1 MFNMS
6 EMRLYDTDGRRL
18 YLNAEERAAF
28 LEAAAALS
36 PKIRLFAETLHYTG
50 CRLSEALALTPE
62 RVDLAE
68 GRIIFNS
75 LKKRR
80 DDVFRSVPVPS
91 DFLTRLELTFGL
103 RQSQKRPKKRAERLW
118 AWSRVRGWQIVKEIM
133 QAADIADGPHRTPKG
148 LRHAYGINA
157 IGKGVPLNILQ
168 KWLGHAQLTTTAI
181 YANAGG
187 KEEAEL
193 ASRMWD

>member
-1 MFNMS
+1 
-6 EMRLYDTDGRRL
+6 MRDGADLGTDGRRL

-28 LEAAAALS
+28 LSAAATAA
-36 PKIRLFAETLHYTG
+36 PKTRLFAETLHYTG

-62 RVDLAE
+62 RIDLAE

-80 DDVFRSVPVPS
+80 DDVYRSVPVPE
-91 DFLTRLELTFGL
+91 DFVTRLELTFGL
-103 RQSQKRPKKRAERLW
+103 RQAQKRPKKRAERLW
-118 AWSRVRGWQIVKEIM
+118 TWTRVRGWQVVKDIM
-133 QAADIADGPHRTPKG
+133 AAADIPDGPHRSPKG

-193 ASRMWD
+193 AARMWD

>member
-1 MFNMS
+1 MS

-28 LEAAAALS
+28 LTAAATTS
-36 PKIRLFAETLHYTG
+36 PRTRLFAETLHYTG

-68 GRIIFNS
+68 GRIILNS

-80 DDVFRSVPVPS
+80 DDVYRSLPVPGEY
-91 DFLTRLELTFGL
+91 LTRLDLTFGL
-103 RQSQKRPKKRAERLW
+103 RQVQKRKKAKADRLW
-118 AWSRVRGWQIVKEIM
+118 TWSRVRGWQIIKGIM
-133 QAADIADGPHRTPKG
+133 AAADIADGPHRTPKG

-187 KEEAEL
+187 KEETDL
-193 ASRMWD
+193 AARMWD

>member
-1 MFNMS
+1 MS

-18 YLNAEERAAF
+18 YLNAEERAVF
-28 LEAAAALS
+28 LAAAAAA
-36 PKIRLFAETLHYTG
+36 PPRTRLFAETLHYTG

-62 RVDLAE
+62 RVDLSE

-80 DDVFRSVPVPS
+80 EDVYRSVPVPS
-91 DFLTRLELTFGL
+91 EYLTRLDLTFGL
-103 RQSQKRPKKRAERLW
+103 RQAQKRQKVKAERLW
-118 AWSRVRGWQIVKEIM
+118 TWSRVRGWQIVKGIM
-133 QAADIADGPHRTPKG
+133 EGADIADGPHRTPKG

-181 YANAGG
+181 YANASG
-187 KEEAEL
+187 KEESEL
-193 ASRMWD
+193 ASWMWDQ

>member
-1 MFNMS
+1 
-6 EMRLYDTDGRRL
+6 MRLYDTDGRRL

-28 LEAAAALS
+28 LDAAATGA
-36 PKIRLFAETLHYTG
+36 PKTRLFAETLHYTG

-68 GRIIFNS
+68 GRIILNS

-80 DDVFRSVPVPS
+80 EDVYRSVPVPV
-91 DFLTRLELTFGL
+91 DYITRLELTFGL
-103 RQSQKRPKKRAERLW
+103 RQTQKRPKKKAERIW
-118 AWSRVRGWQIVKEIM
+118 GWSRVRGWQIVKEIM
-133 QAADIADGPHRTPKG
+133 QAADIPDGPHRSPKG
-148 LRHAYGINA
+148 LRHAYGVNA

-181 YANAGG
+181 YANAAG
-187 KEEAEL
+187 KEETEL
-193 ASRMWD
+193 AQRMWD

>member
-1 MFNMS
+1 MLNMS
-6 EMRLYDTDGRRL
+6 EMRLYDTTGRRL

-28 LEAAAALS
+28 LAAAAIAV
-36 PKIRLFAETLHYTG
+36 PKNRLFAETLHYTG

-68 GRIIFNS
+68 HRIILNS

-80 DDVFRSVPVPS
+80 DDVYRSVPVPA

-103 RQSQKRPKKRAERLW
+103 RQAQKRPKKKAERLW

-133 QAADIADGPHRTPKG
+133 EAADIADGPHRTPKG

-187 KEEAEL
+187 KEESEL

>member
-1 MFNMS
+1 MS

-28 LEAAAALS
+28 LTAAATVP
-36 PKIRLFAETLHYTG
+36 PKTRLFAETLHYTG

-62 RVDLAE
+62 RIDLAE
-68 GRIIFNS
+68 GRIILNS

-80 DDVFRSVPVPS
+80 DDIYRSLPVPGEY
-91 DFLTRLELTFGL
+91 LTRLDLTFGL
-103 RQSQKRPKKRAERLW
+103 RQAQKRKKAKGERLW
-118 AWSRVRGWQIVKEIM
+118 SWSRVRGWQIIKGIM
-133 QAADIADGPHRTPKG
+133 EAADITDGPHRTPKG

-187 KEEAEL
+187 KEEDEL

>member
-1 MFNMS
+1 
-6 EMRLYDTDGRRL
+6 MRIYDTDGRRL

-28 LEAAAALS
+28 LAAAATA
-36 PKIRLFAETLHYTG
+36 PPRTRLFAETLHYTG
-50 CRLSEALALTPE
+50 CRLSEALALTPD

-68 GRIIFNS
+68 GRIILNS

-80 DDVFRSVPVPS
+80 DDVYRSIPVPS
-91 DFLTRLELTFGL
+91 EYLTRLDLTFGL
-103 RQSQKRPKKRAERLW
+103 RQAQKRQKARAERLW
-118 AWSRVRGWQIVKEIM
+118 SWSRVRGWQIVKGIM
-133 QAADIADGPHRTPKG
+133 EAADIADGPHRTPKG

-187 KEEAEL
+187 KEEADL
-193 ASRMWD
+193 AARMWD

>member
-1 MFNMS
+1 MS

-28 LEAAAALS
+28 LGAAATGV
-36 PKIRLFAETLHYTG
+36 PKNRLFAETLHYTG
-50 CRLSEALALTPE
+50 CRLSEALARTPE
-62 RVDLAE
+62 RIDLAE
-68 GRIIFNS
+68 KRIILNS

-80 DDVFRSVPVPS
+80 EDVYRSVPVPA

-103 RQSQKRPKKRAERLW
+103 RQAQKRPKKKAERLW
-118 AWSRVRGWQIVKEIM
+118 TWSRVRGWQIIKGIM
-133 QAADIADGPHRTPKG
+133 EAADIADGPHRTPKG

-187 KEEAEL
+187 KEETEL
-193 ASRMWD
+193 AARMWD

>member
-1 MFNMS
+1 
-6 EMRLYDTDGRRL
+6 MRLYDTDGRRL

-28 LEAAAALS
+28 LQAAAAVA
-36 PKIRLFAETLHYTG
+36 PKNRLFAETLHYTG

-62 RVDLAE
+62 RIDLAE
-68 GRIIFNS
+68 GRIILNS

-80 DDVFRSVPVPS
+80 EDVYRSVPVPA

-103 RQSQKRPKKRAERLW
+103 RQAQKRPKKKAERLW
-118 AWSRVRGWQIVKEIM
+118 TWSRVRGWQIVKAIM
-133 QAADIADGPHRTPKG
+133 AAADIADGPHRTPKG

-187 KEEAEL
+187 KEETEL
-193 ASRMWD
+193 AARMWGQ

>member
-1 MFNMS
+1 MS

-18 YLNAEERAAF
+18 YLNAEERQAF
-28 LEAAAALS
+28 LAAAAKAA
-36 PKIRLFAETLHYTG
+36 PKSRLFAETLHYTG

-62 RVDLAE
+62 RIDLAE

-80 DDVFRSVPVPS
+80 DDVYRSVPVPA
-91 DFLTRLELTFGL
+91 DYLTRLELTFGL
-103 RQSQKRPKKRAERLW
+103 RQAQRRPKKKAERLW
-118 AWSRVRGWQIVKEIM
+118 TWSRVRGWQIVKEIM
-133 QAADIADGPHRTPKG
+133 AQADIADGPHRTPKG

-187 KEEAEL
+187 KEETEIA
-193 ASRMWD
+193 ARMWDQ

>member
-1 MFNMS
+1 
-6 EMRLYDTDGRRL
+6 MRLYDTDGRRL

-28 LEAAAALS
+28 LAGPPS
-36 PKIRLFAETLHYTG
+36 PCRKNRLFAETLHYTG

-62 RVDLAE
+62 RIDLAE
-68 GRIIFNS
+68 RRIILNS

-80 DDVFRSVPVPS
+80 DDVYRSVPVPA

-103 RQSQKRPKKRAERLW
+103 RQAQKRPRKKAERLW

-133 QAADIADGPHRTPKG
+133 EAADIADGPHRSPKG

-187 KEEAEL
+187 KEESEL
-193 ASRMWD
+193 VSRMWD

>member
-1 MFNMS
+1 
-6 EMRLYDTDGRRL
+6 MRLYDTDGRRL
-18 YLNAEERAAF
+18 YLNAEERADF
-28 LEAAAALS
+28 LMAAS
-36 PKIRLFAETLHYTG
+36 TQPPNTRLFAETLHYTG

-68 GRIIFNS
+68 GRIILNS
-75 LKKRR
+75 LKKRS
-80 DDVFRSVPVPS
+80 DDVYRSVPVPGEY
-91 DFLTRLELTFGL
+91 LTRLDLTFGL
-103 RQSQKRPKKRAERLW
+103 RQAQKRRKAKAERLW
-118 AWSRVRGWQIVKEIM
+118 GWSRVRGWQIIKGIM
-133 QAADIADGPHRTPKG
+133 EVADIADGPHRTPKG

-187 KEEAEL
+187 KEESEL